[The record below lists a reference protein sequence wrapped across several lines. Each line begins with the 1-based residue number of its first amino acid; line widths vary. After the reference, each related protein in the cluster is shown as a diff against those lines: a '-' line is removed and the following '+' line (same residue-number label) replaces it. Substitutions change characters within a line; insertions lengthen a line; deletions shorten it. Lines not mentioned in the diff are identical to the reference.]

1 MTTSFLKINVIKLCF
16 AVCHLFLIG
25 SVLAQTPGYQ
35 KITWDDLLN
44 EEWYQQM
51 KKEMASYGRMAFLKD
66 CSEEA

>member
-1 MTTSFLKINVIKLCF
+1 MTTSILKINMIKLCF

-51 KKEMASYGRMAFLKD
+51 KKEMASYGRMAF
-66 CSEEA
+66 